1 MANLYIA
8 RIQWYNEIEKETM
21 EVHEVRAA
29 ESLGEA
35 TERIAKDYDEE
46 SIIVCEIHPLGNDS
60 VLIPNE
66 VAHHIIK
73 EDFKYDELYTNIN
86 YD

>member
-8 RIQWYNEIEKETM
+8 RIQWDNEIEKETM
-21 EVHEVRAA
+21 EVYEVRAA
-29 ESLGEA
+29 ESLGKA
-35 TERIAKDYDEE
+35 TERIAEDYDEK
-46 SIIVCEIHPLGNDS
+46 SIIVCEIRPLGDDS

-66 VAHHIIK
+66 VARHIIK

>member
-1 MANLYIA
+1 MANLYVA
-8 RIQWYNEIEKETM
+8 RIQWYNEVGEETM

-35 TERIAKDYDEE
+35 TKRIAEDYDEK
-46 SIIVCEIHPLGNDS
+46 SIIVCEIRPLGDDS

-66 VAHHIIK
+66 VARHIIK
-73 EDFKYDELYTNIN
+73 EDFKYDELYTHIN